1 MNLIWQFESFM
12 PFWYRIFSQGSVA
25 TYARCGGFF
34 NNHFIADFP
43 DNLPVKKNNKNWLR
57 FHELLPCVC
66 CLRFYWD
73 MVYSVNNRYLSIFKR
88 CWVMPESCKT
98 FSGSWKSPGM
108 FLQLESVDGGLV
120 VCVCVVGWVSLQWQ
134 SCVTWSCPT
143 VSGAPAAR
151 LLQYARLPWR
161 VCGPSSQRHSSLPMI
176 RCSAILCHR
185 RTHTHAHMHTRLNAL
200 FWDYPCEPVPK
211 R

>member
-1 MNLIWQFESFM
+1 MLTSPNSTFNHIFKWILYDSLSLSCHVRLLFPSCREHGN
-12 PFWYRIFSQGSVA
+12 FWYRVFSQGSVA
-25 TYARCGGFF
+25 TYARCCGIF

-43 DNLPVKKNNKNWLR
+43 YNLPVKKNNKNWLR
-57 FHELLPCVC
+57 FRELLPCVC

-120 VCVCVVGWVSLQWQ
+120 VCVCVW
-134 SCVTWSCPT
+134 
-143 VSGAPAAR
+143 
-151 LLQYARLPWR
+151 
-161 VCGPSSQRHSSLPMI
+161 
-176 RCSAILCHR
+176 
-185 RTHTHAHMHTRLNAL
+185 
-200 FWDYPCEPVPK
+200 
-211 R
+211 